1 MWAGSDS
8 ARPKNH
14 QFTDAAS
21 FTQSVSE
28 RLSKLCKN
36 LPEFTRSSPKPSA
49 LLQRSGPVGDDGR
62 TPLFNSADRQHGE
75 SSMNSSTTVPTK
87 RLPSKDSGILR
98 EQKVFKQFVIRRVGV
113 IGLGHMGEAFAG
125 NFIADGYQV
134 TVYDRSQ
141 ARMELLKGAGA
152 TVASGL
158 GELATCQVILTSLPD
173 DSALAQVA
181 LSAEGLVHVLAPGA
195 IHVSMSTISPDLSR
209 RLSEQHQLADQ
220 GYVAAPVLGNPDLA
234 HARKLFVIAA
244 GAAPALATA
253 SPLLERLGQRL
264 FLMGEDPGAA
274 NLMKLAGNVL
284 TALTLES
291 MGEVL
296 ALLRKGGID
305 VHAAFEVLTG
315 SLFDGKVHK
324 TYGGKIV
331 DGRYSPPG
339 MTAPLAV
346 KDLRLALAEA
356 ERAAVPM
363 PATSLVHDRLVE
375 LIARGWA
382 DLDWSALGLL
392 AAVNAGLGDAAEEA
406 PRTT

>member
-1 MWAGSDS
+1 M
-8 ARPKNH
+8 KNI
-14 QFTDAAS
+14 AS
-21 FTQSVSE
+21 
-28 RLSKLCKN
+28 
-36 LPEFTRSSPKPSA
+36 
-49 LLQRSGPVGDDGR
+49 
-62 TPLFNSADRQHGE
+62 
-75 SSMNSSTTVPTK
+75 VPTK
-87 RLPSKDSGILR
+87 RQPSTESEIPP
-98 EQKVFKQFVIRRVGV
+98 EQKVHTQASIRCAGV
-113 IGLGHMGEAFAG
+113 VGLGHMGEAFAR
-125 NFIADGYQV
+125 NLIADGYEV

-141 ARMELLKGAGA
+141 ARMELLESAGA
-152 TVASGL
+152 KVASGL
-158 GELATCQVILTSLPD
+158 GDLALCQVILTSLPD

-195 IHVSMSTISPDLSR
+195 IHISMSTISPDLSR
-209 RLSEQHQLADQ
+209 RLSEQHQLAGQ

-244 GAAPALATA
+244 GAAPALTTA

-264 FLMGEDPGAA
+264 FSMGEDPGAA

-305 VHAAFEVLTG
+305 VHAAFEVLTN

-324 TYGGKIV
+324 TYGGKIA

-363 PATSLVHDRLVE
+363 PATSLVHDRLVG

-382 DLDWSALGLL
+382 GLDWSALGLL
-392 AAVNAGLGDAAEEA
+392 AASDAGLEGTRPLERSASALV
-406 PRTT
+406 